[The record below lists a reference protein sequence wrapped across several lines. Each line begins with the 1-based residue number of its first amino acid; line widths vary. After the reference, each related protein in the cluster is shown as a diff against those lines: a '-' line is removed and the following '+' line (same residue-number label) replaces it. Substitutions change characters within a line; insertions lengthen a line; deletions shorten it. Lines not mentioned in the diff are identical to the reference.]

1 MRTTVRACLV
11 VIVAALVAAPS
22 AGWSQA
28 TAQKPAPSPAKPGP
42 SPAKPATPGTKPA
55 PKPAAGPAQP
65 SPGAGPVVV
74 VETVKGTFEFE
85 TYPDEA
91 PQTVEH
97 VLRLVKR
104 NFYNGLRVHRMV
116 PNFVVQMGD
125 PQTRDMTK
133 REWWGRGDSAGSGR
147 PVGVAEFSKKRLH
160 VRGAVAMAHAGN
172 AAQADA
178 QFYVLLGDRPSLDGK
193 YAVFGQVISGMD
205 VVAKLQVTDV
215 IKRVSIRP

>member
-1 MRTTVRACLV
+1 
-11 VIVAALVAAPS
+11 
-22 AGWSQA
+22 
-28 TAQKPAPSPAKPGP
+28 
-42 SPAKPATPGTKPA
+42 
-55 PKPAAGPAQP
+55 
-65 SPGAGPVVV
+65 

-104 NFYNGLRVHRMV
+104 NFYNGLRVHRVV

-133 REWWGRGDSAGSGR
+133 REWWGRGDFSGSGK

-178 QFYVLLGDRPSLDGK
+178 QFYVLLGDTAVAWTASTPCSGRSSAAWTWWRSCRSPTSSSACRFGMMARSGARRFTDGC
-193 YAVFGQVISGMD
+193 S
-205 VVAKLQVTDV
+205 
-215 IKRVSIRP
+215 